1 MAQLSQNAPTY
12 AAAGVRI
19 VAIAAQTRAGAA
31 QWLTRNPQPFL
42 WLVDADRVVIKAYGV
57 YNKFSY
63 DAWKMA
69 HPASLLIDQNRTI
82 KFIYRAA
89 NQWDIPTKEEM
100 LRGLKHLND

>member
-1 MAQLSQNAPTY
+1 MAQLSQNASTY

-19 VAIAAQTRAGAA
+19 IAIAAQKRTGAA
-31 QWLTRNPQPFL
+31 QWLARHPQPFL

-57 YNKFSY
+57 YNSFSY

-69 HPASLLIDQNRTI
+69 HPASLLIDQDGTI

-89 NQWDIPTKEEM
+89 NQWDMPSKEVM
-100 LRGLKHLND
+100 LTGLKHLND